1 MRHDLHFTT
10 PCQTRDSGVVSVC
23 EAEVV
28 TTGFQSFG
36 PCLLNE
42 LLSMGMTQSEILDTL
57 LMTPLSDSDLEFLL
71 LSLPAAN

>member
-10 PCQTRDSGVVSVC
+10 PFQTRNSGVASVC

-36 PCLLNE
+36 PCFLNE

-57 LMTPLSDSDLEFLL
+57 FMANLSDSDLEFLL
-71 LSLPAAN
+71 LSLPVSH